1 MSYVPFTYYN
11 LLLIAT
17 ATGPTVN
24 SGTGLLET
32 STLCHWAAPA
42 TVALARWRCEHSVT
56 GPLQQQWHWLAGDI
70 NSVTG
75 ATGLRDSLALN
86 PLPVDQERFGDLK
99 EAEAWELV
107 THQGLNDHSAKWELP
122 QSCSPNK
129 RLIVGPQALMSWWC
143 ISGAQGSRGEAPRSD
158 SQR

>member
-32 STLCHWAAPA
+32 STLCHWTAPT
-42 TVALARWRCEHSVT
+42 TVALAHWRREH
-56 GPLQQQWHWLAGDI
+56 P
-70 NSVTG
+70 VTG

-99 EAEAWELV
+99 EAEA
-107 THQGLNDHSAKWELP
+107 
-122 QSCSPNK
+122 
-129 RLIVGPQALMSWWC
+129 
-143 ISGAQGSRGEAPRSD
+143 
-158 SQR
+158 